1 MSLKCNSLMLF
12 GFVFVRHILLNHY
25 TIWLNFFINNFV
37 ASLYKSKPETIK
49 KHIDFLIKN
58 RLNPKFAGLLNK
70 KRHQKVIFSDGEIFF
85 DV

>member
-1 MSLKCNSLMLF
+1 ML

-25 TIWLNFFINNFV
+25 TIRLNFFINNFV

-58 RLNPKFAGLLNK
+58 RLNSKFAGLLNK
-70 KRHQKVIFSDGEIFF
+70 KKDIKK
-85 DV
+85 

>member
-1 MSLKCNSLMLF
+1 ML

-49 KHIDFLIKN
+49 KHIDFFYKKQIKPEVC
-58 RLNPKFAGLLNK
+58 RFIEQK
-70 KRHQKVIFSDGEIFF
+70 KDIKK
-85 DV
+85 